1 MTMLSPLGRVP
12 KQRPVGPR
20 RARRPVP
27 ALILLLALS
36 LVTAVVWWKVLH
48 RDSEAGDALAGCQP
62 VPTLASLKVN
72 PKTVKLRV
80 YNSTDKAGLAK
91 SAADQLHKRGFAIT
105 KTSNDPLGASREV
118 QGVGELRYGPS
129 GANQALL
136 TSLYLPG
143 IRLVQDPRT
152 DAVVDVA
159 IGPSYKAIATAAQVT
174 AARKKATAQA
184 KKGEV
189 PQGC

>member
-12 KQRPVGPR
+12 KQRPPGQR

-27 ALILLLALS
+27 ALILLLVLS
-36 LVTAVVWWKVLH
+36 LITAVVWWKVLH
-48 RDSEAGDALAGCQP
+48 RNSDADGVAGCQP
-62 VPTLASLKVN
+62 VPTLASLKVD

-80 YNSTDKAGLAK
+80 YNSTEKAGLARTV
-91 SAADQLHKRGFAIT
+91 ADQLHKRGFAIAA
-105 KTSNDPLGASREV
+105 TSNDPLASSRDV

-129 GANQALL
+129 GTNQALL

-143 IRLVQDPRT
+143 IRLIPDPRT

-159 IGPSYKAIATAAQVT
+159 IGPSYKTVATAAQVT
-174 AARKKATAQA
+174 AAKKKATTQA
-184 KKGEV
+184 KAGNV